1 LYAFLH
7 FIEKYDGI
15 WANNIC
21 FHIYEILW
29 GQLQFKSSS
38 SNKSW
43 FTLTELI
50 VVITILS
57 ILSVIGFVVMSHQS
71 SVARDGKRISDIK
84 TLSESARITS
94 AQLRKLPTPIADSI
108 ALTVSGTF
116 IGYQGFMSL
125 ALVNPLGYGSDKI
138 FDPKD
143 NIPYTYRVN
152 QHYDSAQFMAYLENP
167 REEFERK
174 NQFLMRDCKAISSS
188 RSSFD
193 SSFSLLSSLRLR

>member
-1 LYAFLH
+1 MFS
-7 FIEKYDGI
+7 FSSKK
-15 WANNIC
+15 
-21 FHIYEILW
+21 ILSK
-29 GQLQFKSSS
+29 LLSLL
-38 SNKSW
+38 NKSLSALKISGRNIYNHSA

-71 SVARDGKRISDIK
+71 SVARDGKRISDIQ
-84 TLSESARITS
+84 TLSQSAKITS
-94 AQLRKLPTPIADSI
+94 AQLRLLPTPIADSVS
-108 ALTVSGTF
+108 LTVSGTF

-152 QHYDSAQFMAYLENP
+152 QHFDQAQFMAYLENP
-167 REEFERK
+167 RFERSIEIAK
-174 NQFLMRDCKAISSS
+174 NQFLRNEEIGMNGG
-188 RSSFD
+188 
-193 SSFSLLSSLRLR
+193 